1 MTPDQRQSILV
12 AALGALVGVA
22 GTIAMFSGGWDS
34 FATVALAAVVAVATL
49 TRVPVP
55 FGGSV
60 PLSYA
65 LIIALAEL
73 REAGD
78 YSVIVGGGVAVAL
91 IGVAAASGSS
101 AAGRFATRL
110 VLGVGVAVVAAGA
123 ARSSAWGQDAGVLGR
138 TLAVGAVVLS
148 VDAVATRMLEAGPR
162 RLHYRPAGPVYLT
175 LLCGAALIAVAH
187 RESGAWMATVAI
199 FPLLLTRFS
208 FERHA
213 GAHETFSQT
222 VQALGVVPELAG
234 MAPLGHSERTAQYA
248 SRLATELGFAHR
260 DHDRIVL
267 AARLHHIG
275 AVSLDPHD
283 HDGQTGPTDP
293 NDTARHGAAIL
304 REASF
309 PADIAELIEAARAG
323 TRDGT
328 CPTLDA
334 AVIHVASAFDDLVGG
349 DASRGDQALAI
360 IASHPRD
367 GHSRRVVA
375 ALFELMAADAGLLHG
390 AIEAGARFTEAADGL
405 DLEDLA
411 RGPGG
416 GELLPFARRRR

>member
-1 MTPDQRQSILV
+1 MTSEQRQSILV
-12 AALGALVGVA
+12 AALGALVGVT
-22 GTIAMFSGGWDS
+22 GTIAMFSGGWES
-34 FATVALAAVVAVATL
+34 FATVGLAAVVAIATL
-49 TRVPVP
+49 LRVPVP
-55 FGGSV
+55 FGGTV
-60 PLSYA
+60 PLAYA
-65 LIIALAEL
+65 LVIALAEL
-73 REAGD
+73 RQPGD
-78 YSVIVGGGVAVAL
+78 YAVIAGGGVAVAL
-91 IGVAAASGSS
+91 IAVAASVGSVAAA
-101 AAGRFATRL
+101 RLATRL
-110 VLGVGVAVVAAGA
+110 VLGVGIAVVAAGA
-123 ARSSAWGQDAGVLGR
+123 ARGSTWGQDAGVLGR
-138 TLAVGAVVLS
+138 TLAVGTVVLAA
-148 VDAVATRMLEAGPR
+148 DAVAARMLETGPR

-187 RESGAWMATVAI
+187 HESGAWMATAAV

-248 SRLATELGFAHR
+248 SRLAAELGFAHR

-267 AARLHHIG
+267 AARLHHLG
-275 AVSLDPHD
+275 AVSLDP
-283 HDGQTGPTDP
+283 TDP
-293 NDTARHGAAIL
+293 EDTPTPPDPSETARQGATIL
-304 REASF
+304 REAAF
-309 PADIAELIEAARAG
+309 PGDIAELIETARAG
-323 TRDGT
+323 TLEGV

-334 AVIHVASAFDDLVGG
+334 AVIRVASAFDDLVGD
-349 DASRGDQALAI
+349 DASRSDQALAI
-360 IASHPRD
+360 IASRPRD

-375 ALFELMAADAGLLHG
+375 ALFELMAADATVVHD

-405 DLEDLA
+405 ELEQLT